1 MRKRRTINRTS
12 AVNIAK
18 AVAQK
23 VEDNAKEVM
32 NAPIMEKAKE
42 TVKDAAEIAEDT
54 VKNVGKAAKD
64 ASNRVSSVMLEVQG
78 LDLSIDDIKKAVK
91 KDVAEKNLVGT
102 IRIYLNVAQMAAYY
116 TVNGQGNDDYKVEFV
131 KIVK

>member
-1 MRKRRTINRTS
+1 MRKRRTTNRTS

-18 AVAQK
+18 KKKKK

-64 ASNRVSSVMLEVQG
+64 ASNRVSAVMLEVQG

-91 KDVAEKNLVGT
+91 KDAAEKNLVGT

-116 TVNGQGNDDYKVEFV
+116 TVDEKGSDEYKVDFV
-131 KIVK
+131 RI